1 MVAPFE
7 EAAFSLPLNQVSEPV
22 KTDFGYHLI
31 EVLEKDA
38 AQPKDESQL
47 QQERAQAFQTWL
59 NGQSSGDQ
67 VQRSDNLPSLLP
79 PGL

>member
-1 MVAPFE
+1 MRP
-7 EAAFSLPLNQVSEPV
+7 SQ
-22 KTDFGYHLI
+22 G
-31 EVLEKDA
+31 
-38 AQPKDESQL
+38 QSQL

-59 NGQSSGDQ
+59 SGQSSGDQ